1 MSFAYSYAG
10 RPTRDTGDDRGRK
23 ARPSGKRRL
32 RYKMSAQPKWLKS
45 LAIQQRCRK
54 MRYKMSGDINRLF

>member
-1 MSFAYSYAG
+1 MSFAYSYGG

-32 RYKMSAQPKWLKS
+32 RYKISAQPKWLKS
-45 LAIQQRCRK
+45 LAIQQRRK
-54 MRYKMSGDINRLF
+54 MRYKMLGDINRLF